1 MLALLLALQ
10 APLTQAPDQADTL
23 PRVSLTQALQ
33 RAARLDPDY
42 VAAQGQIDNA
52 QWARRNAFAVF
63 ILPSVTIGTTMQR
76 SDPPSFLFTDS
87 LVRAKTLWTANLVAR
102 YDVFTGGQKFAELSR
117 SAAALEGARAD
128 ELRQRFATAQL
139 TE

>member
-10 APLTQAPDQADTL
+10 AVSAQTDSL
-23 PRVSLTQALQ
+23 PRVTLRLALE
-33 RAARLDPDY
+33 RAARLDPNY
-42 VAAQGQIDNA
+42 VAALGQIDNA
-52 QWARRNAFAVF
+52 QWGRRNAFAVF

-102 YDVFTGGQKFAELSR
+102 YDLFTGGQ
-117 SAAALEGARAD
+117 
-128 ELRQRFATAQL
+128 
-139 TE
+139 